1 MQDKIMT
8 TCKEINKKLD
18 YILDIMLMNQE
29 QIRRE
34 TEMALKWKKV
44 KDMAGN
50 GSNPPQEF

>member
-1 MQDKIMT
+1 MQDKIMII
-8 TCKEINKKLD
+8 CEEINKKLD

-50 GSNPPQEF
+50 GCNPPQEF